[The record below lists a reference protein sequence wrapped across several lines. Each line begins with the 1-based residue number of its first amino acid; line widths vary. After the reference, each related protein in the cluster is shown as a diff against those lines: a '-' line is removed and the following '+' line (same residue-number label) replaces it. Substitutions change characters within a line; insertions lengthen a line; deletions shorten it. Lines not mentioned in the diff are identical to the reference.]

1 MSPRKGQ
8 LHASPCCTPPPPPHA
23 QPPTLESL
31 GACALSGGNGG
42 AVFKEELSRGGP
54 GDLWQSRPMKKV
66 FLALVRKSVWSLAGW
81 LPSDSSRYEHF
92 WVLFVPPPTVFIS
105 SIFKLKLA
113 KMYTKKNLIKY
124 VHILKLTYKLQM
136 CFEIYVS
143 ST

>member
-8 LHASPCCTPPPPPHA
+8 LHASPCCTPSPPPHA

-81 LPSDSSRYEHF
+81 LPSDSSRHEHF
-92 WVLFVPPPTVFIS
+92 WVLFVPPPRFHQQYFQIETCKNVHKEKPHQIRTY
-105 SIFKLKLA
+105 FK
-113 KMYTKKNLIKY
+113 T
-124 VHILKLTYKLQM
+124 